1 VNSDQ
6 WPTSLELDRPESEK
20 KSAGQGG
27 PALRAVDG
35 TLLATRCW
43 ISSEPADAIVV
54 ISHGLTAT
62 KDDPKVVAL
71 AARLHEIGYD
81 VVAYDSRGHGQSGGF
96 CTLGK
101 HEVQDVAALVEWVRS
116 RTRRVVLV
124 GASMGAVGVLSY
136 AAKDSAL
143 TGVVAVSSPG
153 AWRLPLR
160 VQSLITAGLA
170 RTAPGR
176 HWARRKMNVR
186 IAPWGSPEPAYVHL
200 GSVQCPV
207 VVIHGEQDPIIPWN
221 SSLAKEVVEG
231 PRRELIVVPTMGHAF
246 DPVSLGWICGATVR
260 LVRESVAADTEA
272 SSSESETDQAPIRE
286 RANAD

>member
-1 VNSDQ
+1 M
-6 WPTSLELDRPESEK
+6 
-20 KSAGQGG
+20 SAGQRG

-35 TLLATRCW
+35 TVLATRCW
-43 ISSEPADAIVV
+43 LSSEPADAIVV
-54 ISHGLTAT
+54 ISHGLTAN

-81 VVAYDSRGHGQSGGF
+81 VVTYDSRGHGQSGGL

-101 HEVQDVAALVEWVRS
+101 HEVQDVAALVQWARS

-153 AWRLPLR
+153 AWRLPFR
-160 VQSLITAGLA
+160 ARSLITAGLA
-170 RTAPGR
+170 RTTPGR
-176 HWARRKMNVR
+176 RWAKRKMNVR
-186 IAPWGSPEPAYVHL
+186 IAPWGSPEPAHVHL

-221 SSLAKEVVEG
+221 ASLAKEVVEG
-231 PRRELIVVPTMGHAF
+231 PRRELILVPSMGHAF

-260 LVRESVAADTEA
+260 LVGDSVAADGEA
-272 SSSESETDQAPIRE
+272 RFSASETDQVPIRE
-286 RANAD
+286 RANADWNVSSRT